1 MKRIGLFLALL
12 LILVLPSGYALAAS
26 PYDRIIRTGETVNE
40 SITLVDDD
48 LIIEEGG
55 TVDGDVTIFGGSA
68 DVSGT
73 ITGDVAIFD
82 GRMVLAGAVEGDLV
96 VFGGDL
102 HVEEGSSVAGDCFAI
117 GGEVVDDSDDVSC
130 SNLGRGFASAA
141 VLDSIRPFAPPR
153 PPTPPELPTLP
164 EFEVRET
171 SAISSLG
178 RFLLDVGE
186 VVGRSLLLGIL
197 ALVVT
202 AVFPRQLEQVSDTI
216 RRKPAASGAV
226 GLLTAVAGPS
236 LIVLLLV
243 VLAITC
249 VGLLLYPAVFVLALA
264 LLAAALLGWIA
275 VGDIVGRMLL
285 RSFRVA
291 DRNLPVT
298 AALGTA
304 LLTLVL
310 GGLGLLPFIWGE
322 SLVVLLVVCVGLGAA
337 ALTQFGTK
345 PYPPGTAPAE
355 NQEKVEAAM
364 KTLPPEGQGPE

>member
-12 LILVLPSGYALAAS
+12 LIFLLPSGYALATS
-26 PYDRIIRTGETVNE
+26 RYDRIIKKGETVKGG
-40 SITLVDDD
+40 ITLFDDD
-48 LIIEEGG
+48 LIVEEGG
-55 TVDGDVTIFGGSA
+55 TVDGDVTIFGGQA

-82 GRMVLAGAVEGDLV
+82 GSMELAGSVGGDLV

-102 HVEEGSSVAGDCFAI
+102 HVEETSSVGGDCFAL

-130 SNLGRGFASAA
+130 SNVARGFAASG
-141 VLDSIRPFAPPR
+141 VLDSIRPFVPPEAPTPPR
-153 PPTPPELPTLP
+153 PPTVP
-164 EFEVRET
+164 EFEVREP
-171 SAISSLG
+171 SAFSGLG
-178 RFLLDVGE
+178 RFLLNVSE

-197 ALVVT
+197 ALIVT
-202 AVFPRQLEQVSDTI
+202 AVFPRQLEQVSATI

-249 VGLLLYPAVFVLALA
+249 VGLLLYPAVFLLALA

-275 VGDIVGRMLL
+275 LGDILGRMLL

-291 DRNLPVT
+291 HRNLPVT

-304 LLTLVL
+304 LLTFVL
-310 GGLGLLPFIWGE
+310 GGLGLLPFVWGE
-322 SLVVLLVVCVGLGAA
+322 SLVVLLLACVGLGAA

-355 NQEKVEAAM
+355 DREKVEAAM
-364 KTLPPEGQGPE
+364 KTLPPETEDRE